1 MIGTL
6 SPVMLPITGDI
17 NNIFYY
23 VIYDGLNS
31 LQVRDNFGIK
41 IFDIGTCTIT
51 IANHFFIFKDKLCTL
66 LSLSILLIK
75 HVCVLILQWSRF
87 FIEFLELILLI
98 GLSYSSN
105 NLTIFM
111 TIYIEVKIFSQ
122 FCLLHEML
130 HNLGVQL
137 LYFIFLFS

>member
-1 MIGTL
+1 
-6 SPVMLPITGDI
+6 MLPITGDI

-41 IFDIGTCTIT
+41 IFDIGTYTIT

-98 GLSYSSN
+98 GLSYSLN